1 MQYIYL
7 CDHLAVVDL
16 TVLLMP
22 PKKRPAM
29 THITRTRIGKLSR
42 RVVSIA
48 AEPTSTATTS
58 AAEAQPT
65 LAALSFAYTAEA
77 IAAAVMCHL
86 EQSGRLLPTPSATVL
101 SPHVDTLPTIQ
112 PDKPNPRAYIFHAVD
127 QHCYLL
133 AATCSNAIV

>member
-1 MQYIYL
+1 
-7 CDHLAVVDL
+7 
-16 TVLLMP
+16 
-22 PKKRPAM
+22 M

-65 LAALSFAYTAEA
+65 LDALSFVYTAEA

-86 EQSGRLLPTPSATVL
+86 ERSGRLLPAPSTTVL
-101 SPHVDTLPTIQ
+101 SPRVDTLPTIQ
-112 PDKPNPRAYIFHAVD
+112 PGQAESPCLHLPCRRPPLLSPRS
-127 QHCYLL
+127 YLL
-133 AATCSNAIV
+133 QCRRLAPLYQLHHLWCLMIVIWMLWSAILL